1 MHKTYL
7 FVLTQET
14 WPKSDWCSS
23 SRRFQRPQIID
34 RAVSMTALA
43 GFYIM
48 GYLLHPAHQQFK
60 SIDFSCLQKTQQQPN
75 TQPA

>member
-1 MHKTYL
+1 
-7 FVLTQET
+7 
-14 WPKSDWCSS
+14 
-23 SRRFQRPQIID
+23 
-34 RAVSMTALA
+34 MTALA

-60 SIDFSCLQKTQQQPN
+60 SIYFSCLQKTQQQPN